1 MPAPSQ
7 SFQTLDCPRALRV
20 ELTLPDGTRAVF
32 TTTGDRVIE
41 TGERYWNSYDGELY
55 RVTTSDDALVEVML
69 EFGCGQL
76 PRTLTFNRTW
86 FTPDSHRLHHVTPHS
101 S

>member
-1 MPAPSQ
+1 MLAPSQ
-7 SFQTLDCPRALRV
+7 SFQTLDCPTALRF

-32 TTTGDRVIE
+32 ATTGDRVVE

-55 RVTTSDDALVEVML
+55 RVTATDETSVTVVL
-69 EFGCGQL
+69 EFGCGPT
-76 PRTLTFNRTW
+76 PRTLTFNRSW
-86 FTPDSHRLHHVTPHS
+86 FTPHGHRLHHVTRS

>member
-1 MPAPSQ
+1 MHSSPQ
-7 SFQTLDCPRALRV
+7 SFQSVDCPTHLAF
-20 ELTLPDGTRAVF
+20 ELTLTDGTTAAF
-32 TTTGDRVIE
+32 STTGTKEIE
-41 TGERYWNSYDGELY
+41 IGERYWNSYDGELY
-55 RVTTSDDALVEVML
+55 RVTMTDDALVEVML

-76 PRTLTFNRTW
+76 PRTLTFDRAW